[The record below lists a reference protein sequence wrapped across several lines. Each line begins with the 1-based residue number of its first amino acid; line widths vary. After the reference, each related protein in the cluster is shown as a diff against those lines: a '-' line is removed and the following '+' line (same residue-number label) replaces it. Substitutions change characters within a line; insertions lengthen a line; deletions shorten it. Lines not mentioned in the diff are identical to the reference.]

1 MCVETFAKESHRCE
15 KRCDDL
21 KMRKRGQVILK
32 ENILFDRKR
41 KMKTYLA
48 KVGEIQRE
56 YLLFDASEM
65 PVGRLA
71 VRIANALRGK
81 DKPTYTPHI
90 DTGAFV
96 IVINAEKA
104 VFTGHKEERKIYSDY
119 TGYSSGLKTYTAAEV
134 RASHPERLIKDAVW
148 GMMPHGRLGRAQF
161 AKLKVYAG
169 AEHPH
174 TAQQPVKVNLEK

>member
-1 MCVETFAKESHRCE
+1 MCVETFVKKSHRCE

-21 KMRKRGQVILK
+21 EMWKRGQVILK

-104 VFTGHKEERKIYSDY
+104 VFTGHKEERKIYQDY
-119 TGYSSGLKTYTAAEV
+119 SGFSSGLKEYTAAQI

>member
-1 MCVETFAKESHRCE
+1 
-15 KRCDDL
+15 
-21 KMRKRGQVILK
+21 
-32 ENILFDRKR
+32 
-41 KMKTYLA
+41 MKTYLA
-48 KVGEIQRE
+48 KTGEIERE
-56 YLLFDASEM
+56 HVLFDASEA

-104 VFTGHKEERKIYSDY
+104 VFTGRKSTDKIYVDY
-119 TGYSSGLKTYTAAEV
+119 TGHRSGYKEYTAEEV
-134 RASHPERLIKDAVW
+134 RAKHPERLIEDAVW

-161 AKLKVYAG
+161 RKLRVYAG
-169 AEHPH
+169 SDHPH
-174 TAQQPVKVNLEK
+174 AAQKPRKITME

>member
-1 MCVETFAKESHRCE
+1 MIGK
-15 KRCDDL
+15 
-21 KMRKRGQVILK
+21 
-32 ENILFDRKR
+32 LF
-41 KMKTYLA
+41 MKTYLA
-48 KVGEIQRE
+48 KVGEIERG
-56 YLLFDASEM
+56 YLLFDASEA

-96 IVINAEKA
+96 IVINAEKS
-104 VFTGHKEERKIYSDY
+104 VFTGRKSEE
-119 TGYSSGLKTYTAAEV
+119 KTYQDYSGYRSGQTIRTAKEI
-134 RASHPERLIKDAVW
+134 REKHPERLIKDAVW

-161 AKLKVYAG
+161 SKLKVYAG

-174 TAQQPVKVNLEK
+174 AAQNPTKITVE